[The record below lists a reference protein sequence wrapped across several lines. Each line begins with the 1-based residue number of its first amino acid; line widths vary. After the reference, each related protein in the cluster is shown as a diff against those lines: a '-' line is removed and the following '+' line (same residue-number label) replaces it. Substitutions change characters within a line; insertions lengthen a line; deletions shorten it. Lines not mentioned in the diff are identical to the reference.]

1 MSSPEEGWQEK
12 VSAWAHSRDDIKAL
26 VQIGSRVQ
34 KGAVADAWS
43 DYDYHLI
50 TTRPAAYRSGAFAR
64 ELGVCWAYGAESTF
78 GNVVKATGVYEGGLE
93 ADFVVLR
100 HAEVLVA
107 MAALSWPSTEV
118 LWPRALASG
127 IRSLRVVAGHG
138 WKVIKGGANWENRY
152 ARVAPCTPLM
162 TAAEFEAL
170 CGEFWVQLVWA
181 AKKAQRGEWIAC
193 RRAFHRGL
201 VERCLRI
208 CQEEATLNGRRAFA
222 EGRRAEQ
229 WLVPGQFRALGIGTG
244 PEGPALRASL
254 AHIAD
259 DFARASGAVAAA
271 NNWPVGNYREVRA
284 WLGAVAGG

>member
-1 MSSPEEGWQEK
+1 MSGPEEGWPER
-12 VSAWAHSRDDIKAL
+12 VSAWAHSREDIKAL

-34 KGAVADAWS
+34 PGVVADAWS

-50 TTRPAAYRSGAFAR
+50 TTRPARYRSGAFVK
-64 ELGVCWAYGAESTF
+64 ELGACWAHGSESTF

-100 HAEVLVA
+100 HIEVLVA
-107 MAALSWPSTEV
+107 MAALAWPSTEP
-118 LWPRALASG
+118 LWPRPLASG
-127 IRSLRVVAGHG
+127 IRSLRVVVAPG
-138 WKVIKGGANWENRY
+138 WKVIKGGPSWEKRY
-152 ARVAPCTPLM
+152 ARVTPCTPRM

-193 RRAFHRGL
+193 RRTYHRSL

-208 CQEEATLNGRRAFA
+208 CQEEAILSGRRAFA

-229 WLVPGQFRALGIGTG
+229 WLVPGQFRALEAGTG
-244 PEGPALRASL
+244 PEGSALKASL
-254 AHIAD
+254 LQIAE
-259 DFARASGAVAAA
+259 DFARSSKAVAGS
-271 NNWPVGNYREVRA
+271 NGWPVGDYGEVRT
-284 WLGAVAGG
+284 WLGKLACG